1 MQLQQMHVIRGHTTW
16 LKFFGAHVYI
26 LFIIRVKILVLI
38 QWSLNGHKGPPATLI
53 ILTIEPRIVILF
65 WARNPIYFEHV
76 FSVADL
82 GATHNHIPL
91 EI

>member
-1 MQLQQMHVIRGHTTW
+1 MQHINGMKWLENLNRGHTTF
-16 LKFFGAHVYI
+16 LNFFGAHVYI

-65 WARNPIYFEHV
+65 
-76 FSVADL
+76 
-82 GATHNHIPL
+82 
-91 EI
+91 

>member
-1 MQLQQMHVIRGHTTW
+1 M
-16 LKFFGAHVYI
+16 YI

-65 WARNPIYFEHV
+65 
-76 FSVADL
+76 
-82 GATHNHIPL
+82 
-91 EI
+91 